1 MGTVTDKFSV
11 EKIRGAHPGLGNLG
25 KANLALRKGLMGG
38 RAGPLRVGCTVT
50 GNTMSQGQGAK
61 QGGECPLGAIAEG
74 EPRAAHA
81 RHSLSTSHS
90 GVCSHLLVQQ
100 IISLQAA
107 PSQRTS
113 QGGLGGRH
121 VLV

>member
-1 MGTVTDKFSV
+1 MFSV
-11 EKIRGAHPGLGNLG
+11 EKIRGPHPGLGNLG
-25 KANLALRKGLMGG
+25 KVNLALRKGLMGG
-38 RAGPLRVGCTVT
+38 RAGPLRVGCTVP

-61 QGGECPLGAIAEG
+61 QGGGVSTRGRSRRGATGSACKALTE
-74 EPRAAHA
+74 H
-81 RHSLSTSHS
+81 TSHS

-100 IISLQAA
+100 IISLQVA

-113 QGGLGGRH
+113 QGGLGGRY